1 MLEPNPGLV
10 VWTIVTF
17 ALLVLILRKF
27 AWRPILESLHK
38 REEYIRS
45 SIERAEQIQQEA
57 ERLLE
62 EHRRQIAQAEQE
74 GHRILNESRALG
86 DKLKQE
92 IVDSA
97 NQQSRR
103 IVEQAKQEIERDK
116 DAALSELRG
125 EVASLAIQAASKI
138 LDEALDEDRHRK
150 IIDSSLK
157 GLPKN

>member
-38 REEYIRS
+38 REEHVRT
-45 SIERAEQIQQEA
+45 SIERAEQAQQEA

-86 DKLKQE
+86 DKPKQE

-138 LDEALDEDRHRK
+138 LDETLDEDRHRK